1 MFPKLQVTLMVSIQ
15 TLNGQLIHEPV
26 TWTMCGT
33 PDYFAPEVILNQ
45 GHNIAADWWAL
56 GVLMCVAASC
66 CNCVDLYVYATFT
79 GLSFL

>member
-1 MFPKLQVTLMVSIQ
+1 M
-15 TLNGQLIHEPV
+15 HEPV

-45 GHNIAADWWAL
+45 GHNIAADWWAV

-66 CNCVDLYVYATFT
+66 GNHVNLYFYGTLT